1 MAHEDC
7 ICSKYCWFGAVRDTA
22 NLHDVHP
29 FNRLMDENGEITP
42 LFVSLKSIYRSRTL
56 MGCTGV
62 SNTYMVGMSK
72 DASTAVVDHTDSA
85 GTAVLRRFIQYL

>member
-56 MGCTGV
+56 MG
-62 SNTYMVGMSK
+62 
-72 DASTAVVDHTDSA
+72 AVQGFPIHVWWA
-85 GTAVLRRFIQYL
+85 